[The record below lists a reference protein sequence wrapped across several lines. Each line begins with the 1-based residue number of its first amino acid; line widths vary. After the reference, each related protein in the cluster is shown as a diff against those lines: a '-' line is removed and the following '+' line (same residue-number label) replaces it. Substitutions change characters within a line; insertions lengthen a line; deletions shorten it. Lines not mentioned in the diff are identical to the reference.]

1 MNAQDEKLYTAL
13 HEKEITR
20 GESLDLTF
28 ATKELADALGA
39 RSAWDSLRCTRN
51 AIRHLEEFRGKM
63 VPAPELTTDEAN
75 LSAGLHTYMRKGMDC
90 PLGTMLYTL
99 IAQDR
104 GHNIWYAFI
113 KELNAIL
120 NSVKMSKPCP
130 KRIFDLSIGAA
141 ESTYRLSSDST
152 DDLFMLSTLRM
163 WEEDF
168 ENALEWLEPD
178 EE

>member
-1 MNAQDEKLYTAL
+1 MNAQDEKLYQAL

-20 GESLDLTF
+20 GEMLDITF
-28 ATKELADALGA
+28 AIKELADALNGHN
-39 RSAWDSLRCTRN
+39 AWDTLRCTRN
-51 AIRHLEEFRGKM
+51 ALRHLEEFRGKM
-63 VPAPELTTDEAN
+63 VPAPDLTVDEAN

-104 GHNIWYAFI
+104 GRNVWYAFI
-113 KELNAIL
+113 KQLNAIL
-120 NSVKMSKPCP
+120 NSVKMSKPSP
-130 KRIFDLSIGAA
+130 KHVFSQSIAAA

-152 DDLFMLSTLRM
+152 DDLFMLSTLRL
-163 WEEDF
+163 WEDDF

-178 EE
+178 KE